1 MLQFAISSFVY
12 SWLLFPPAW
21 ECELAPCTTCVCFD
35 KKIYSHQKSYVAWDF
50 CSFYALLVPHL
61 ATWSQH
67 GHVCTHS
74 VIVGILCDQTS
85 PSAGHSLGAFTMSK
99 TNHSTS
105 ADENLACRAMTLGPH
120 ITRWPPWFKET
131 ELARSQIYCTRQFIH
146 KTMICYKWGTNTLP
160 QCMIEVT
167 PLFIIQKMILMDVPW
182 RNSLALLKISKT
194 G

>member
-21 ECELAPCTTCVCFD
+21 ECAGAPCTTCVCFD

-50 CSFYALLVPHL
+50 CSFYALLLPHL

-85 PSAGHSLGAFTMSK
+85 PSAGHSLCAFTMSK

-105 ADENLACRAMTLGPH
+105 ADKNLACWGNDTGASHYQMTFMVQGNRAG
-120 ITRWPPWFKET
+120 KV
-131 ELARSQIYCTRQFIH
+131 
-146 KTMICYKWGTNTLP
+146 TN
-160 QCMIEVT
+160 
-167 PLFIIQKMILMDVPW
+167 
-182 RNSLALLKISKT
+182 LLHEAVHT
-194 G
+194 QDNDLL